1 MDDAG
6 HLEEFGSRHTRTEPG
21 CWEVKQIGPA
31 KGDRNA
37 AIRRNPGAS
46 PAVLTWFNRLR
57 DRKRPTPYQICL
69 AMHIAAASRR

>member
-1 MDDAG
+1 MDDARRFDG
-6 HLEEFGSRHTRTEPG
+6 YGFRRTRTDPG

-31 KGDRNA
+31 ATDGNA
-37 AIRRNPGAS
+37 AIRRNPAAN

>member
-1 MDDAG
+1 MEDAG
-6 HLEEFGSRHTRTEPG
+6 RLGDLGLSRTRTDPS

-31 KGDRNA
+31 KRNA
-37 AIRRNPGAS
+37 AVHRNSATS

>member
-1 MDDAG
+1 MDDARR
-6 HLEEFGSRHTRTEPG
+6 LGSLGVHSTLTDPEY
-21 CWEVKQIGPA
+21 WQVKQIGPA
-31 KGDRNA
+31 ETDRSA
-37 AIRRNPGAS
+37 AVRRNPAS